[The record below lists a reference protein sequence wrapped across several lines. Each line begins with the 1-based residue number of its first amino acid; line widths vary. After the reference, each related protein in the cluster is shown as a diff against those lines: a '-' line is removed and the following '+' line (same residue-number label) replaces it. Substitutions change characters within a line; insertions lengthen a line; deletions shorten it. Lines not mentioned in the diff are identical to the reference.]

1 MVELIKTLDQA
12 CAGPG
17 EPDVAAAAV
26 VVRLI
31 AALEAVE
38 EIPIEAMEALSQSF
52 RYAALA
58 SMAALFA
65 ETLAVRHR

>member
-1 MVELIKTLDQA
+1 M
-12 CAGPG
+12 
-17 EPDVAAAAV
+17 AAAAV

-38 EIPIEAMEALSQSF
+38 EIPIEAMEALSQTF